1 MLLKG
6 ILGETEGV
14 KPGPEIFGEY
24 VVSLSTA
31 RLLLMH
37 TVVDILLAVSKV
49 PLVWI
54 L

>member
-6 ILGETEGV
+6 ILGETERV
-14 KPGPEIFGEY
+14 KPGPEFFGEY
-24 VVSLSTA
+24 IVSLSTA

-37 TVVDILLAVSKV
+37 TAVDKLLAVFKI
-49 PLVWI
+49 PLVWA